1 MISLES
7 LDPVHY
13 LVAISD
19 SDARLVVSAGA
30 RRLHQ
35 VRERTTPSSRE
46 ILDAWRRHGSAARV
60 AQHLHCHPNTVLNR
74 LRAVATLTGSDPR
87 RPGELLRLVTE
98 LAILDR
104 HEASGSA
111 SVSPAD

>member
-1 MISLES
+1 MDTLRRAAE
-7 LDPVHY
+7 
-13 LVAISD
+13 
-19 SDARLVVSAGA
+19 RAGGRCGA
-30 RRLHQ
+30 
-35 VRERTTPSSRE
+35 
-46 ILDAWRRHGSAARV
+46 HGSAARV
-60 AQHLHCHPNTVLNR
+60 AEHLHCHPNTVLNR